1 VTLASVSAP
10 ATGAPSVAA
19 LSDWIAARQARFEQF
34 VQACLF
40 PEDREPR
47 RLHAAM
53 RYAVLNGGKRVR
65 PLLVYAAGEFG
76 SAPDAVLDPIAAAI
90 EFVHAYSLVHDD
102 MPCMDDDVLRRGKPT
117 VHVAFDE
124 ATAML
129 TGDALQAEAFRIL
142 ATTPVAAETCVT
154 LIRDLAQASGTQG
167 MCGGQAIDLAAVGR
181 AMSAADLETMHRM
194 KTGAL
199 LRASITMGAAAGRVA
214 AIERAA
220 LERYADAIGLA
231 FQIVDDL
238 LDTVATS
245 AELGKTAGKDLRQS
259 KPTYVSVLGTEATRR
274 WAERLR
280 VEAHEALSSLGA
292 EAQPRT
298 ARLRQLADLI
308 VQRRS

>member
-1 VTLASVSAP
+1 V
-10 ATGAPSVAA
+10 SVASISA
-19 LSDWIAARQARFEQF
+19 RAAAVAHAAPLSDWIAARQGRFEHF
-34 VQACLF
+34 VEAYL
-40 PEDREPR
+40 PDEERVPR

-65 PLLVYAAGEFG
+65 PLLVYAAGEFAG
-76 SAPDAVLDPIAAAI
+76 ATDAALDPIAAAV

-129 TGDALQAEAFRIL
+129 TGDALQAEAFRVL
-142 ATTPVAAETCVT
+142 ADAPVAAETGMA

-181 AMSAADLETMHRM
+181 SMSAAELETMHRM

-199 LRASITMGAAAGRVA
+199 LRTSITMGATAGRVSSA
-214 AIERAA
+214 EKVA
-220 LERYADAIGLA
+220 LERYAAAVGLA

-238 LDTVATS
+238 LDAVATS
-245 AELGKTAGKDLRQS
+245 AELGKTAGKDQRQS

-274 WAERLR
+274 WSERLR
-280 VEAHEALSSLGA
+280 TEAHDALSSLGP
-292 EAQPRT
+292 EAQSRT
-298 ARLRQLADLI
+298 TRLGQLADLI